1 MADRDE
7 TPTAEQ
13 LVEALADVGE
23 VDAGVDVLDALRM
36 RDPARSRVRLQ
47 ARLFMAEPA
56 SAEAARAALSSWCGG
71 ALDDLVR
78 AGALIEAAVGFR
90 VLARLFPDEPAWGER
105 HARVDSALAPLPNAQ
120 GDPQRAR
127 YDQLM
132 AQGAVSE
139 AYTALRAL
147 ARNEPHDADLARRV
161 EVLSALTIDS
171 LETRPYGALTPEQ
184 ANKVIG
190 PMVDVAMLA
199 ARVQRAVREGDLR
212 GALVDAVTL
221 SEHAG
226 ANQRWARFRN
236 ALQRLVAWS
245 NALPVPA
252 GDDEVT
258 QRTGPLERADLWLR
272 AGNLTLA
279 RDAIRAQFSEPT
291 DPTIASALAT
301 RLADL
306 DVVLDGTLPT
316 PIPARPPAAANVQ
329 VSLPQAPSVP
339 QPVESPPFALPVV
352 TPAGDPQ
359 GNEDTA
365 PARPLVPAPE
375 TPPRPPS
382 QPPVAGDVR
391 VSKRKIVRLS

>member
-1 MADRDE
+1 
-7 TPTAEQ
+7 
-13 LVEALADVGE
+13 
-23 VDAGVDVLDALRM
+23 
-36 RDPARSRVRLQ
+36 
-47 ARLFMAEPA
+47 
-56 SAEAARAALSSWCGG
+56 
-71 ALDDLVR
+71 
-78 AGALIEAAVGFR
+78 
-90 VLARLFPDEPAWGER
+90 
-105 HARVDSALAPLPNAQ
+105 
-120 GDPQRAR
+120 
-127 YDQLM
+127 
-132 AQGAVSE
+132 
-139 AYTALRAL
+139 
-147 ARNEPHDADLARRV
+147 
-161 EVLSALTIDS
+161 
-171 LETRPYGALTPEQ
+171 
-184 ANKVIG
+184 
-190 PMVDVAMLA
+190 MLA

>member
-1 MADRDE
+1 MPDRDE

-13 LVEALADVGE
+13 LIEALADVGE
-23 VDAGVDVLDALRM
+23 VDAGVEVLDALRM
-36 RDPARSRVRLQ
+36 RDPATPRVRLQ
-47 ARLFMAEPA
+47 ARLFMAEPVTP
-56 SAEAARAALSSWCGG
+56 EAARCALSSWRGG
-71 ALDDLVR
+71 ALDELVR
-78 AGALIEAAVGFR
+78 AGALLEAAVGFR
-90 VLARLFPDEPAWGER
+90 VLARVYPEEPAWRER
-105 HARVDSALAPLPNAQ
+105 HARVESALAPLSNGH
-120 GDPQRAR
+120 GDPQRER
-127 YDQLM
+127 FDQLM
-132 AQGAVSE
+132 AQGAVAE
-139 AYTALRAL
+139 AYTVLRGL
-147 ARNEPHDADLARRV
+147 ARNEPRDVDLARRV
-161 EVLSALTIDS
+161 EAFAALSIDS
-171 LETRPYGALTPEQ
+171 LDTRPYGALTEEQ
-184 ANKVIG
+184 ANRVIG
-190 PMVDVAMLA
+190 PTVDVAVLA

-221 SEHAG
+221 SEYAG

-258 QRTGPLERADLWLR
+258 QRTGPLEHADLWLR
-272 AGNLTLA
+272 AGNLALA

-291 DPTIASALAT
+291 DPTVASALAT

-316 PIPARPPAAANVQ
+316 PIPARPPAAANVH
-329 VSLPQAPSVP
+329 VSLPQPPAVP
-339 QPVESPPFALPVV
+339 QLGEQPLVAAPPV
-352 TPAGDPQ
+352 TPPADPQ

-375 TPPRPPS
+375 AHVGRPS

>member
-13 LVEALADVGE
+13 LIEALADVGE
-23 VDAGVDVLDALRM
+23 VDAGVEALDALRM
-36 RDPARSRVRLQ
+36 RDPAEPRVRLQ

-56 SAEAARAALSSWCGG
+56 TPEAARAAMAPWCNG
-71 ALDDLVR
+71 ALDQLAR
-78 AGALIEAAVGFR
+78 TGALIESGVGFR
-90 VLARLFPDEPAWGER
+90 VLARLFPDEAAWRER
-105 HARVDSALAPLPNAQ
+105 QARVEAALAPLPNRS
-120 GDPQRAR
+120 GDPARAKI
-127 YDQLM
+127 DQLV
-132 AQGAVSE
+132 ARGAVGD
-139 AYTALRAL
+139 AYMALRAL
-147 ARNEPHDADLARRV
+147 ARSEPHDVELARRV
-161 EVLSALTIDS
+161 EAFAELCIDTPD
-171 LETRPYGALTPEQ
+171 TRPYGALTQEQ
-184 ANKVIG
+184 AHKVIG
-190 PMVDVAMLA
+190 PLVDVAMLA

-272 AGNLTLA
+272 AGNLALA

-291 DPTIASALAT
+291 DPAIASALAT

-316 PIPARPPAAANVQ
+316 PIPARPPAAVANVQ
-329 VSLPQAPSVP
+329 VSLPPT
-339 QPVESPPFALPVV
+339 PPIPPMV
-352 TPAGDPQ
+352 TPAAVTNELQ

-365 PARPLVPAPE
+365 PARPLVIAPE
-375 TPPRPPS
+375 TPSGPPS